1 MGVTAEPQDKIKI
14 SNPTS
19 SRETK
24 VFLLNT
30 WINPCLPK
38 IQTSILWKIPK
49 DMACRRTDRV
59 TMSVILFGFFFTIPY
74 NYRTQTAHR
83 SSFQTILNSVK
94 SLGATIGN
102 GMSKIQT
109 ELRNIN
115 AENTNTPEKSDQ
127 AIEKER
133 RINTLEEKVFDNIDH
148 TR

>member
-1 MGVTAEPQDKIKI
+1 MPTQKSRHRDPVENPQKTWLVAGLTA
-14 SNPTS
+14 
-19 SRETK
+19 
-24 VFLLNT
+24 
-30 WINPCLPK
+30 
-38 IQTSILWKIPK
+38 
-49 DMACRRTDRV
+49 V

-109 ELRNIN
+109 EIRNIN

>member
-19 SRETK
+19 SRGNESFSAKYMDKPMPT
-24 VFLLNT
+24 
-30 WINPCLPK
+30 K

-59 TMSVILFGFFFTIPY
+59 TMSVILSGFFFTIPY